1 MQPDNKPILFEV
13 PHEFEEIEIYPIHD
27 LHYGNRQFNMDK
39 WKKLKA
45 DILAQPNRFCVLVGD
60 MMEMAIPGS
69 KSDTFYQTVP
79 PDVQKEWIAYEMG
92 ELKDRIIAVVS
103 GNHEHNRA
111 TKICGLYPL
120 YDACCWARI
129 QDRYRENFAVV
140 DIAVGKRPG
149 ARFRQYHYVGFL
161 AHRAKDSRAWS
172 TVDTLEGFD
181 FLCYGHDH
189 DPKEHARAHLV
200 YDPQNKMVRT
210 KSIETVN
217 AGSFL
222 EYGDYAARAA
232 YRPPS
237 DKLYKIILCP
247 RNGTEKRMCTVGF
260 YL

>member
-1 MQPDNKPILFEV
+1 MQSDNKPVLFDT
-13 PHEFEEIEIYPIHD
+13 PIEFDEIEIYPIHD
-27 LHYGNRQFNMDK
+27 LHYGNRQFNGDK
-39 WKKLKA
+39 WRRLKA
-45 DILAQPNRFCVLVGD
+45 EILSQPNRYCVMVGD
-60 MMEMAIPGS
+60 LMEMAIPNS

-79 PDVQKEWIAYEMG
+79 PEEQKEWIANEMS
-92 ELKDRIIAVVS
+92 ELGDRIIAVVS

-129 QDRYRENFAVV
+129 QDRYRENFAAI
-140 DIAVGKRPG
+140 DIGVGKRMG
-149 ARFRQYHYVGFL
+149 TRVRQYRYIGYIT
-161 AHRAKDSRAWS
+161 HRAKESKAWS
-172 TVDTLEGFD
+172 SVDTLEGFD
-181 FLCYGHDH
+181 FMMYGHDH
-189 DPKEHARAHLV
+189 DPKEHARAHLI
-200 YDPQNKMVRT
+200 YDPYQKKVRT

-237 DKLYKIILCP
+237 DKLYKLILCP
-247 RNGTEKRMCTVGF
+247 RNDIEKRMVTVGF

>member
-1 MQPDNKPILFEV
+1 MQPDKKPILFETPV
-13 PHEFEEIEIYPIHD
+13 EFDEIEIYPIHD
-27 LHYGNRQFNMDK
+27 LHYGNRQFDEEK
-39 WKKLKA
+39 WNKLKA
-45 DILAQPNRFCVLVGD
+45 EILAQPNRMCLMVGD
-60 MMEMAIPGS
+60 LLECAIPGS
-69 KSDTFYQTVP
+69 KSDVFYQTVP
-79 PDVQKEWIAYEMG
+79 PETQKEWIANEMS
-92 ELKDRIIAVVS
+92 ELSDRIIAVVS

-111 TKICGLYPL
+111 TKVCGLYPL

-140 DIAVGKRPG
+140 DVAVGKRNG
-149 ARFRQYHYVGFL
+149 TRVRQYHYVGFL
-161 AHRAKDSRAWS
+161 SHRARESKSWS

-181 FLCYGHDH
+181 FMVYGHDH

-200 YDPQNKMVRT
+200 YDPHQKKVRE

-222 EYGDYAARAA
+222 KFGDYAARAA

-247 RNGTEKRMCTVGF
+247 CDDIKKRIVTVGF